1 MEEVQS
7 KGMESRRGDDPY
19 ALPRWRQRLAKF
31 TRNLKGIFGMLVIAA
46 VLICAIFS
54 PLIAPRD
61 PYTQSLETR
70 LAPPVWEKGGQKGH
84 LLGTDHLGRDV
95 LSRLIYGSR
104 VSVIVGFS
112 AIFISG
118 TIGVLLGL
126 IAGYFS
132 RFAGAVIM
140 RIVDMFLSIPYVLMA
155 IAVIAAIGTGL
166 FNLILVLALTRW
178 AHYARIMNATV
189 IKIKEEEYIEAAHA
203 RGNSS
208 LRIMIRQILPNAV
221 PPILV
226 LATLELAFM
235 IIMEATLSFLGLG
248 VQPPTPTW
256 GLMSSEGREYITVA
270 WWIITFSGLAIVF
283 TVLGANL
290 LGDWLRDILDPR
302 LKV

>member
-7 KGMESRRGDDPY
+7 KVMGGRQGDDPY
-19 ALPRWRQRLAKF
+19 ASPRWKQRLAKF
-31 TRNLKGIFGMLVIAA
+31 SRNLKGIFGMLVIGA
-46 VLICAIFS
+46 VLFCAIFS
-54 PLIAPRD
+54 SLIAPQD
-61 PYTQSLETR
+61 PYTQSLEAR
-70 LAPPVWEKGGQKGH
+70 LAPPAWEKGGQKDH

-112 AIFISG
+112 AIFVSG

-132 RFAGAVIM
+132 RIAGAIIM

-178 AHYARIMNATV
+178 SHYARIMNATV
-189 IKIKEEEYIEAAHA
+189 IKIKEEEYIEAARA

-208 LRIMIRQILPNAV
+208 LRIMVRQILPNAI